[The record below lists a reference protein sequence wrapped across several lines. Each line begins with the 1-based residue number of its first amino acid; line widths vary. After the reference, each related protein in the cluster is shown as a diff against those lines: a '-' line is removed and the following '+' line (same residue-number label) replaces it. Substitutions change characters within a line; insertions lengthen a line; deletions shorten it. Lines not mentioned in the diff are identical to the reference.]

1 MIEYKPAVWYDV
13 SSGYGAVFLVTGLF
27 AVDVDAG
34 NDDDGD
40 DIDDD
45 DMENDSKVAREMK
58 RDS

>member
-1 MIEYKPAVWYDV
+1 M
-13 SSGYGAVFLVTGLF
+13 FLVTGLF